1 MDKVHFIREMEIVF
15 NGLKLGII
23 LAFLIGPVFFT
34 IIQTSVERGFRNGV
48 LVSLGVSLSDVMYV
62 AICYFGL
69 VQFINNPQFRFYLA
83 FAGGGI
89 LILFGIY
96 HLFVKSRRSMIA
108 PINVASE
115 KKMYRYFVKGFII
128 NGMSPMVLIF
138 WIGAISIASLDFG
151 YSKGFEFF
159 IFFST
164 VLGTVLS
171 IDILKAY
178 LADKLRILITQRLM
192 TIINVVVGICLIIFG
207 SRLIWTAGDFLKS

>member
-1 MDKVHFIREMEIVF
+1 MEIVF
-15 NGLKLGII
+15 NGLKLGIV

-48 LVSLGVSLSDVMYV
+48 LVSLGVSLSDIMYV

-69 VQFINNPQFRFYLA
+69 VQFINDPNFRYYLA
-83 FAGGGI
+83 YAGGGI

-96 HLFVKSRRSMIA
+96 HLFVKSRRRMTTAIH
-108 PINVASE
+108 VTSE

-159 IFFST
+159 IFFTT
-164 VLGTVLS
+164 VLGTVLAT
-171 IDILKAY
+171 DVLKAY
-178 LADKLRILITQRLM
+178 LADKLLILITHRLM
-192 TIINVVVGICLIIFG
+192 VIINVVVGICLIVFG
-207 SRLIWTAGDFLKS
+207 LRLIWTAGDFLKV